1 MLRQKTKTAARDPA
15 SPGEGSFYA
24 QNWPYVIMM
33 VLALFGVAATS
44 VARRAMTDYWIVLA
58 PVFAALSI
66 LLQHRNS
73 NARQIDWRVVGNEIL
88 HWGAVLVAMLLVF
101 IGDVRRIMNADASA
115 LMVLT
120 VLALGT
126 FTAGLHGAW
135 RMCLIGVALA
145 LGVPL
150 IAWIDEATLLLLLLA
165 VLLMAFMA
173 ALFLTGGRTA
183 KKAG

>member
-1 MLRQKTKTAARDPA
+1 MFEQKMKTDARELA
-15 SPGEGSFYA
+15 SSGEGSFYT
-24 QNWPYVIMM
+24 QNWPYILMM
-33 VLALFGVAATS
+33 ILALFGVAATS
-44 VARRAMTDYWIVLA
+44 IARRAMTEYWMLLA
-58 PVFAALSI
+58 PLFAALSI
-66 LLQHRNS
+66 FVQHRNS
-73 NARQIDWRVVGNEIL
+73 NARRIDWNFVREEL
-88 HWGAVLVAMLLVF
+88 FHWGAVLVAMLLIF

-115 LMVLT
+115 LVVLT

-165 VLLMAFMA
+165 GVLIAFLTM
-173 ALFLTGGRTA
+173 LFLIRTRKA
-183 KKAG
+183 KKTG